1 VHRQG
6 VALWG
11 GDSFGRIAKY
21 GHNGVQFIEF
31 SPCERFLATGSTH
44 EPTKAGETT
53 TVVVNFFDTRSG
65 AKLRQFM
72 GPISDFVAQGQQGFT
87 WPVFKWSGQ
96 SNDDSGAFFAKMGT
110 GMISVY
116 EAPEMTLVDKKSIKL
131 EGVVDFCWSPADP
144 ILAAFQPEQGGGNQ
158 PARVSLIGLPSKKEV
173 RSKNLFNV
181 VGVNMYWQSSGDYFA
196 AKILRTTKSKKS
208 TYSGFELFRL
218 REPNCPMEVLELA
231 NKAEKIVAFAWE
243 PKGHRFAVIHGD
255 GARPDVS
262 FYSMKDKQGNNN
274 CTLIG
279 TIKNKTANHL
289 YWSPNGRIIILAGLK
304 TMNGQFEFYDVDTM
318 DTMATVEHFMATD
331 VEWDPTGRFV
341 TTAVTSVHQM
351 ENGYHMWTF
360 NGKLLYKYGKD
371 RFFQFLWRPRGKSL
385 LSAEQE
391 AEIEKNIK
399 KYSKRFEEID
409 EKIRNEADSNV
420 ASEKKR
426 SEEKWK
432 AWVESKKAV
441 RDTPIYK
448 STLEELLG
456 DQAPKK
462 DYVETKVTEE
472 EILSIVEEPI

>member
-1 VHRQG
+1 
-6 VALWG
+6 
-11 GDSFGRIAKY
+11 
-21 GHNGVQFIEF
+21 
-31 SPCERFLATGSTH
+31 
-44 EPTKAGETT
+44 
-53 TVVVNFFDTRSG
+53 
-65 AKLRQFM
+65 M
-72 GPISDFVAQGQQGFT
+72 GPISDFIAQGQQGLR

-96 SNDDSGAFFAKMGT
+96 SSDESGCFFAKMGT

-116 EAPEMTLVDKKSIKL
+116 AAPEMTLVDKKSIKVD
-131 EGVVDFCWSPADP
+131 GVVDFCWSPTDP
-144 ILAAFQPEQGGGNQ
+144 ILATFQPEQGLGNQ
-158 PARVSLIGLPSKKEV
+158 PARLSLISLPSKKEV
-173 RSKNLFNV
+173 RSKNLLCTGSI
-181 VGVNMYWQSSGDYFA
+181 VGVNMYWQASGDYFG
-196 AKILRTTKSKKS
+196 AKVLRTTKSGKT

-218 REPNCPMEVLELA
+218 REPNCPMEVVELA

-279 TIKNKTANHL
+279 TVKNKTANHL
-289 YWSPNGRIIILAGLK
+289 FWSPNGRVVILAGLK
-304 TMNGQFEFYDVDTM
+304 TMNGQFEFFDVETM
-318 DTMATVEHFMATD
+318 ETMASVEHFMATD

-371 RFFQFLWRPRGKSL
+371 RFFQFLWRPRAKSL
-385 LSAEQE
+385 LTAEQE
-391 AEIEKNIK
+391 ADIEKNIK

-420 ASEKKR
+420 ASEKR
-426 SEEKWK
+426 ATAEKWK
-432 AWVESKKAV
+432 KWVESKKAV

-448 STLEELLG
+448 QALDELLG
-456 DQAPKK
+456 DQAKAK
-462 DYVETKVTEE
+462 LDFVETTVIEE
-472 EILSIVEEPI
+472 EILSIVEEPL